1 MPDGLG
7 AKSERFAL
15 VDGCKDRPLEMHRL
29 WSPVTIAELTKCLQS
44 AMASK
49 PKMKAKYP
57 YL

>member
-29 WSPVTIAELTKCLQS
+29 WSPVTIAEL
-44 AMASK
+44 
-49 PKMKAKYP
+49 AKRDGIETRNEGKVPLYP